1 MTGAEWITFRFGST
15 AAARAAHGVVVLFA
29 LFNVV
34 CFIAFSFVGI
44 GKFASRFVAH
54 RLAPVGDDALNDQ
67 LWGLAFVA
75 VTTLYVVKGGMT
87 GVVVTEVMQFGIMSA
102 ASVAVGA
109 VAMARV
115 PDPAAAVAGRVPE
128 GWSSPW
134 FGARWMHE
142 DGGGSTSWEGLL
154 PAAAERVKD
163 DGMSD
168 AFAAFFAL
176 MTIKGCLQATA
187 GPAPNYDMQRVLAAR
202 TPTDAARMSALVSA
216 VLLVPRYMLVTGLTL
231 LAIAND
237 FPDAARRS
245 EGGVGAHG
253 EELELDPPL
262 VDREE
267 VFLMMNRSMSPGG
280 SAATSGGS
288 SSVDADV
295 DFEAVLPF
303 TMREFMPQGL
313 RGLLVAALLSAFMS
327 TFAATVNAAP
337 AYLVNDVYR
346 RYVAPDAT
354 ERRCVR
360 LSYASALLAVAVG
373 VGVGFYVDSLDA
385 ILQWI
390 VGALYGG
397 YTAPNV
403 LKFHW
408 WRFNAHGYFWGM
420 FTGIVAA
427 LAVPRI
433 AFFQGIAPL
442 FAFPPIFAAS
452 LGASVVASL
461 VTAPDPP
468 AVLDEFYGR
477 VRPWGFWGP
486 VALRATRSGK
496 HVALKAASTTTTPPA
511 TNVTNTDHATGGSS
525 SSSCT
530 PSAATDSNDSTA
542 TTIELKNRG
551 PHGRGAAIIGQHER
565 LEALMEEELEQM
577 TEFRA
582 ASSASTGAGG
592 RRGVPTSSSGCA
604 RNKDFGKDAFNVVVG
619 VVWQTALTLLGCCFV
634 LRLWNGVIAAV
645 VTICGGDSNS
655 IVTLSTTTT

>member
-15 AAARAAHGVVVLFA
+15 AGAQAAHGVVVLFA

-54 RLAPVGDDALNDQ
+54 RLAPAGDDELNDQ
-67 LWGLAFVA
+67 LWGFVFVA

-87 GVVVTEVMQFGIMSA
+87 GVVVTEVMQFGIMTV

-115 PDPAAAVAGRVPE
+115 PDPAAAIAGRVPE
-128 GWSSPW
+128 GWTSPW
-134 FGARWMHE
+134 FGEQLMN
-142 DGGGSTSWEGLL
+142 GGRGGMSWEGLL
-154 PAAAERVKD
+154 PAAAERMKE

-168 AFAAFFAL
+168 TFAAFFAL
-176 MTIKGCLQATA
+176 MTAKGCMQAMS

-231 LAIAND
+231 LAIAKD
-237 FPDAARRS
+237 FPAAAQQPGI
-245 EGGVGAHG
+245 EVGEHE
-253 EELELDPPL
+253 EELL
-262 VDREE
+262 VLVEREG
-267 VFLMMNRSMSPGG
+267 VFLMMNSSSG
-280 SAATSGGS
+280 STTSGS
-288 SSVDADV
+288 DVDV

-303 TMREFMPQGL
+303 AMREFMPQGL

-346 RYVAPDAT
+346 KYVSPDAT
-354 ERRCVR
+354 ERNCVR
-360 LSYASALLAVAVG
+360 LSYASALLAVSAG
-373 VGVGFYVDSLDA
+373 VGVGFYVNSLDD

-420 FTGIVAA
+420 FSGIVAA
-427 LAVPRI
+427 LAVPRL
-433 AFFQGIAPL
+433 AYFEGIAPL
-442 FAFPPIFAAS
+442 YAFPPIFAAS
-452 LGASVVASL
+452 LAASVVASL
-461 VTAPDPP
+461 VTDPDPP
-468 AVLDEFYGR
+468 AVLDEFYLR

-486 VALRATRSGK
+486 VALRATRSSK
-496 HVALKAASTTTTPPA
+496 YVMLKPMSTTTKPPA
-511 TNVTNTDHATGGSS
+511 TNTTTNHATGGC

-530 PSAATDSNDSTA
+530 PSATSNSNDSTD
-542 TTIELKNRG
+542 TTNSTRTLTLNSRG
-551 PHGRGAAIIGQHER
+551 IHGRGEEIIGQHEQD
-565 LEALMEEELEQM
+565 EALIEEELDPI
-577 TEFRA
+577 TEFHVA
-582 ASSASTGAGG
+582 YSSSTGVGGG
-592 RRGVPTSSSGCA
+592 RGMLTSSFSCA

-634 LRLWNGVIAAV
+634 LRLWNGVISAV
-645 VTICGGDSNS
+645 VTICGGDSNFT
-655 IVTLSTTTT
+655 VYLSTK